1 MLPSRPRVLAITL
14 AFGHH
19 EDRTPT
25 RGYRPS
31 TGADGASSA
40 GSAVPPLTRG
50 GWKHGIIPHW
60 MNDPQPKG
68 HMASYIG
75 RAPRGARSRR
85 EAANQPMRGLV
96 TAISYAVG
104 TIGMLLWGAPPTD
117 STSVAGTSAWR
128 VPSPRSAAGA
138 ILRIE
143 LRSSRHF
150 RFEGR
155 RRWAASEKVWSRGDL

>member
-1 MLPSRPRVLAITL
+1 
-14 AFGHH
+14 
-19 EDRTPT
+19 
-25 RGYRPS
+25 
-31 TGADGASSA
+31 
-40 GSAVPPLTRG
+40 
-50 GWKHGIIPHW
+50 
-60 MNDPQPKG
+60 
-68 HMASYIG
+68 MASYIG

-143 LRSSRHF
+143 LRSSSHF
-150 RFEGR
+150 RFESR
-155 RRWAASEKVWSRGDL
+155 RRWAASEKVWIVEETFDCVGKRAGSRADRLALLSCGN

>member
-1 MLPSRPRVLAITL
+1 
-14 AFGHH
+14 
-19 EDRTPT
+19 
-25 RGYRPS
+25 
-31 TGADGASSA
+31 
-40 GSAVPPLTRG
+40 
-50 GWKHGIIPHW
+50 
-60 MNDPQPKG
+60 
-68 HMASYIG
+68 MASYIG

-150 RFEGR
+150 RFESR
-155 RRWAASEKVWSRGDL
+155 RRWAASEKVWIVEETFDCVGKRAGSHTPAVPTGLRY